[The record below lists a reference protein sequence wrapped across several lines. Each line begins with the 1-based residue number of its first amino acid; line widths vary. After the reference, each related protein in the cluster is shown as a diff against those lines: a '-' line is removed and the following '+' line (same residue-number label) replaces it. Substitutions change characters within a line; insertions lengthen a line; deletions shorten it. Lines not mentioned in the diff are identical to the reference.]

1 MKEIEF
7 RSFDNKTNKFEYWS
21 FPENKYDGIFWE
33 MIKRPE
39 FEKPQQ
45 STGLKDKHGKMIF
58 EGDIVKFWNGALD
71 RTPPAQIF
79 PVVFKDCNFIAG
91 DENNNYWL
99 GSTNMYDIEIIGNI
113 HQDKHLLKS

>member
-45 STGLKDKHGKMIF
+45 STGLKDKTGKLIF
-58 EGDIVKFWNGALD
+58 EGDILQPQW
-71 RTPPAQIF
+71 
-79 PVVFKDCNFIAG
+79 G
-91 DENNNYWL
+91 DELPGQVIYYPNYAYFGFTSVTKIL
-99 GSTNMYDIEIIGNI
+99 DFTETQGDEYEIIGDIYQNPE
-113 HQDKHLLKS
+113 LLKS